1 MKGLFNPELIWFL
14 IGLVLLL
21 LEFALPGIFVM
32 FFGLGAWIVALLCL
46 LFDFSLNLQL
56 VVFILTSVA
65 LIFLLRK
72 KLSKI
77 FIGKT
82 SSPNTQ
88 GDIEDFVGQKVTVIH
103 EIRPNIP
110 GKIIFH
116 GTEWEADSD
125 VFIPVGSVVVITG
138 RDSIVLKVKPIEGEK
153 S

>member
-1 MKGLFNPELIWFL
+1 MKGLFTPELIWFL
-14 IGLVLLL
+14 IGLVMLL

-46 LFDFSLNLQL
+46 IFDFSLNVQL
-56 VVFILTSVA
+56 LFFILFSVA

-82 SSPNTQ
+82 SSKNVQ
-88 GDIEDFVGQKVTVIH
+88 GDVEDIIGQRATVVQ

-116 GTEWEADSD
+116 GAEWEADAD
-125 VFIPVGSVVVITG
+125 VEIHVGTVVVITG
-138 RDSIVLKVKPIEGEK
+138 RESIILKVKPIEGEK